1 MKSLDPVKRA
11 ERKTYRILAN
21 HSRCGLGYTGLQ
33 VTEGPISRAPNREGL
48 FLSHDRETRGVHPAG
63 GYWGS
68 ARQSLC
74 LRQSQ
79 FFAVVLEKTLESPL
93 L

>member
-1 MKSLDPVKRA
+1 MKSLDPVKWA

-33 VTEGPISRAPNREGL
+33 VTKGPISRAPNREGL
-48 FLSHDRETRGVHPAG
+48 FLSHDKETRGVHPAG

-74 LRQSQ
+74 LRRSQ